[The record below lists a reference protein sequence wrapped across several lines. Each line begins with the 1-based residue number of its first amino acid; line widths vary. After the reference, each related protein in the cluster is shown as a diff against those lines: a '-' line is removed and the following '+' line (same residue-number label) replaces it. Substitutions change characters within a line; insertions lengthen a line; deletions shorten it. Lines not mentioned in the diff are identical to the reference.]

1 MQSSQRNRRAW
12 SCQARL
18 INRFEMPALNNSF
31 VTEKLSPLSSCKSTR
46 RDDESVKIHKTCE
59 EVQTLSLL

>member
-1 MQSSQRNRRAW
+1 MQSSQRNRRAL

-31 VTEKLSPLSSCKSTR
+31 VTETGAPNEDL
-46 RDDESVKIHKTCE
+46 
-59 EVQTLSLL
+59 VQNHLT

>member
-18 INRFEMPALNNSF
+18 INHFEMPALSNSF

-46 RDDESVKIHKTCE
+46 RDDESVKIHKTC
-59 EVQTLSLL
+59 